1 MISPQSRKAVTSI
14 DSIAGRW
21 RYLPKLIGLLWRLA
35 PWDLVSIGVFSL
47 VSGLVPVAAVLV
59 LRGLVDSAVDLI
71 RGEGELAIALIWAGA
86 LLGVYLVENVLGE
99 VRDWLA
105 NEIEDRITA
114 RVEEQLLRRAG
125 SLSLAAF
132 ERPDLYDQLHRARQ
146 ALDSRLFTSLNAL
159 FRFPSLLVTGFG
171 ILLFLATAHLVFPLV
186 LLVGLVPF
194 HYVTLGLD
202 RKVWI
207 LIRAQTQ
214 SDRVLTYLSDLM
226 TKKNAAAEV
235 RLFGLGE
242 YLRDRRQQLS
252 SRLRWDR
259 YKLSREHAGFASLA
273 SMTDQVAYGAV
284 IGGVCLMILRGSLTV
299 GSFAAYL
306 SAAERFRYSMSWIG
320 FYLMTLNADF
330 RYLADLIDYLEISD
344 PDLLDAPPQSVA
356 LEGREGE
363 AAVRPPTAPHDT
375 PEIGFSGLSF
385 AYPGTGTMVL
395 DELDLTIAP
404 GERVALVGRNGAGK
418 STLARLLL
426 GLYRPTSGSVRVEGI
441 DLRDIDPWDWRRRV
455 AAVFQDYFRFEL
467 TAREN
472 IGFGDLPRMS
482 ERPAIESAA
491 VKGGAAGFVGSLAR
505 GYETMLGRSFDEDG
519 QDISAGQ
526 WQRLASARAYFREA
540 SVLVLDEPTA
550 ALDAKAEVEVYRRFR
565 DMSEGK
571 SVLLIS
577 HRLGSARL
585 ADRIVFL
592 EGGRI
597 VEQGTHEELMTLN
610 GAYARLYSA
619 QAEWYR

>member
-330 RYLADLIDYLEISD
+330 RYLADLIDYLEISE
-344 PDLLDAPPQSVA
+344 PDLLDASPQSVA

-426 GLYRPTSGSVRVEGI
+426 GLYRPTSGSIRVGGI
-441 DLRDIDPWDWRRRV
+441 DLRDIDPADWRSRV

-472 IGFGDLPRMS
+472 IGFGDLPRME

-491 VKGGAAGFVGSLAR
+491 VKGGAAGFVGALPR
-505 GYETMLGRSFDEDG
+505 GYGTMLGRSFDEDG

-597 VEQGTHEELMTLN
+597 VEQGTHDELMTLN
-610 GAYARLYSA
+610 GAYARLYSV

>member
-330 RYLADLIDYLEISD
+330 RYLADLIDYLEISE
-344 PDLLDAPPQSVA
+344 PDLLDASPRSAA

-418 STLARLLL
+418 STLARLAARAVPSDL
-426 GLYRPTSGSVRVEGI
+426 GEHQGRGH
-441 DLRDIDPWDWRRRV
+441 
-455 AAVFQDYFRFEL
+455 
-467 TAREN
+467 
-472 IGFGDLPRMS
+472 
-482 ERPAIESAA
+482 RPARHRP
-491 VKGGAAGFVGSLAR
+491 VGVA
-505 GYETMLGRSFDEDG
+505 
-519 QDISAGQ
+519 
-526 WQRLASARAYFREA
+526 
-540 SVLVLDEPTA
+540 
-550 ALDAKAEVEVYRRFR
+550 
-565 DMSEGK
+565 
-571 SVLLIS
+571 
-577 HRLGSARL
+577 
-585 ADRIVFL
+585 
-592 EGGRI
+592 
-597 VEQGTHEELMTLN
+597 
-610 GAYARLYSA
+610 
-619 QAEWYR
+619 

>member
-1 MISPQSRKAVTSI
+1 M
-14 DSIAGRW
+14 
-21 RYLPKLIGLLWRLA
+21 
-35 PWDLVSIGVFSL
+35 
-47 VSGLVPVAAVLV
+47 
-59 LRGLVDSAVDLI
+59 
-71 RGEGELAIALIWAGA
+71 
-86 LLGVYLVENVLGE
+86 
-99 VRDWLA
+99 
-105 NEIEDRITA
+105 
-114 RVEEQLLRRAG
+114 
-125 SLSLAAF
+125 
-132 ERPDLYDQLHRARQ
+132 
-146 ALDSRLFTSLNAL
+146 
-159 FRFPSLLVTGFG
+159 TGFG
-171 ILLFLATAHLVFPLV
+171 LLLFLATAHLVFPLV

-330 RYLADLIDYLEISD
+330 RYLADLIDYLEISE
-344 PDLLDAPPQSVA
+344 PDLLDASPRSAA

-363 AAVRPPTAPHDT
+363 AAVRPPTAPYDT

-395 DELDLTIAP
+395 DELDLTIGP

-426 GLYRPTSGSVRVEGI
+426 GLYRPTSGSIRVGGI
-441 DLRDIDPWDWRRRV
+441 DLRDIDPSEWRARV

-467 TAREN
+467 TARDN
-472 IGFGDLPRMS
+472 IGFGDLPRME

-491 VKGGAAGFVGSLAR
+491 VKGGAAGFVGALPR
-505 GYETMLGRSFDEDG
+505 GYGTMLGRSFDEDG

-597 VEQGTHEELMTLN
+597 VEQGTHGELMALN
-610 GAYARLYSA
+610 GAYARLYSV

>member
-1 MISPQSRKAVTSI
+1 MNGPQSRKAVISM

-21 RYLPKLIGLLWRLA
+21 RYLPKLIGLLWRVA
-35 PWDLVSIGVFSL
+35 PSDLVLIGVTSM
-47 VSGLVPVAAVLV
+47 VSGLVPLAAVLA

-71 RGEGELAIALIWAGA
+71 TGEGELAAALIWAGA
-86 LLGVYLVENVLGE
+86 LLGIYLVENVLGE
-99 VRDWLA
+99 VRDWHA

-114 RVEEQLLRRAG
+114 RVEEELLRRAG

-132 ERPDLYDQLHRARQ
+132 ERADLYDQLHRARES
-146 ALDSRLFTSLNAL
+146 LDNRLVSSLNAL
-159 FRFPSLLVTGFG
+159 FRLPSLLVTGFG
-171 ILLFLATAHLVFPLV
+171 VLLFLATAHPVLPLV
-186 LLVGLVPF
+186 VLVGLLPF
-194 HYVTLGLD
+194 HYVTLALD
-202 RKVWI
+202 TKVWI

-214 SDRVLTYLSDLM
+214 SERVLTYLSDLM

-235 RLFGLGE
+235 RLFGLGD

-252 SRLRWDR
+252 SRLRRER
-259 YKLSREHAGFASLA
+259 YELSREHAGLASLA

-306 SAAERFRYSMSWIG
+306 SAAERFRYSMLWIG
-320 FYLMTLNADF
+320 FYLMTLDADF

-344 PDLLDAPPQSVA
+344 PDLLDASPQSA
-356 LEGREGE
+356 
-363 AAVRPPTAPHDT
+363 AAVGAAGYVAVRTHAIRHET
-375 PEIGFSGLSF
+375 PEIRFSRLSF
-385 AYPGTGTMVL
+385 AYPGTETMVL

-426 GLYRPTSGSVRVEGI
+426 GLYRPTSGSITVGGV
-441 DLRDIDPWDWRRRV
+441 DLRDMDPSEWRARV

-467 TAREN
+467 TAKEN
-472 IGFGDLPRMS
+472 IGFGDLPRLG
-482 ERPAIESAA
+482 ERPSIESAA
-491 VKGGAAGFVGSLAR
+491 VKSGAAEFVGALPK
-505 GYETMLGRSFDEDG
+505 GYETMLGRSFDEGG

-550 ALDAKAEVEVYRRFR
+550 ALDARAEVEVYRQFR
-565 DMSEGK
+565 DMSQGK

-597 VEQGTHEELMTLN
+597 VEQGTHEELMALN
-610 GAYARLYSA
+610 GAYGRLYSI
-619 QAEWYR
+619 QADWYR